1 MILEVVQA
9 MILQIGKRG
18 FTLIELLVVVAII
31 IIVAASVL
39 TVVPGLSE
47 RANIKATRA
56 FIDRLEIA
64 IEGYYNDNRT
74 YPIIITWPGIDDLKT
89 ALEPSGT
96 TTRRYIE
103 FKDYELVENASTGL
117 DEIIDSFG
125 NPFVYVNP
133 GTITT
138 FAYDLYSTGPDG
150 VSTGPDGTASFGTD
164 TDDINNWSR

>member
-1 MILEVVQA
+1 MIPE
-9 MILQIGKRG
+9 ILQVTTSQIGKRG

-31 IIVAASVL
+31 IIIAASVL

-47 RANIKATRA
+47 RAKIKATRA

-64 IEGYYNDNRT
+64 IEEYYNDNRT
-74 YPIIITWPGIDDLKT
+74 YPSSGIANLITTLQ
-89 ALEPSGT
+89 PSGT

-103 FKDYELVENASTGL
+103 FKDYELDSDGY
-117 DEIIDSFG
+117 IMDSFG

-133 GTITT
+133 GTQTT

-150 VSTGPDGTASFGTD
+150 VTASFGTD